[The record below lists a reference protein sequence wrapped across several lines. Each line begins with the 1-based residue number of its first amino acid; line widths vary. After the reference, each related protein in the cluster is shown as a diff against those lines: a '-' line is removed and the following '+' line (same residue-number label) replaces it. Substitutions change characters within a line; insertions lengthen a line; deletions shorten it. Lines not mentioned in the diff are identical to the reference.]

1 MSWRLCVLS
10 PRLSPAPA
18 AAPKNAG
25 PAKIH
30 EAAQQFEALLLGE
43 LLETA
48 HPSGGWLG
56 GGEDGASDTASSLA
70 VQQLAVMMAKQG
82 GIGLADL
89 VASGLDRAGTAAEE
103 TSRR

>member
-1 MSWRLCVLS
+1 VDLPTVS
-10 PRLSPAPA
+10 PSLLTTAPTSA
-18 AAPKNAG
+18 AKNAG
-25 PAKIH
+25 PSKIH

-43 LLETA
+43 LLQTA

-89 VASGLDRAGTAAEE
+89 VTSGLECAGAAAEE
-103 TSRR
+103 TSRK